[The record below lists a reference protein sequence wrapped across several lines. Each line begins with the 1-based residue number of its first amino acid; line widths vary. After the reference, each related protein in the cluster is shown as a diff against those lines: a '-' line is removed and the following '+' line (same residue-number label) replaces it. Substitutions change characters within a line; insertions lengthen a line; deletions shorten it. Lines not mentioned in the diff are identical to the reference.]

1 VRDRDWVESFKRDWR
16 SVDLEASEQA
26 MLDYVEA
33 LTVSPPRPELAQVE
47 RLREL
52 GFDDQAIF
60 EINQIAGF
68 FAWVNRTVAGL
79 GVELE
84 DFWSDE
90 EPDNR

>member
-1 VRDRDWVESFKRDWR
+1 
-16 SVDLEASEQA
+16 
-26 MLDYVEA
+26 MLAYVEA
-33 LTVSPPRPELAQVE
+33 LTVSPPQPRLEHIE

-52 GFDDQAIF
+52 GFEDQAIF

-68 FAWVNRTVAGL
+68 FAWVNRTVQGL

-84 DFWSDE
+84 EFWDAE